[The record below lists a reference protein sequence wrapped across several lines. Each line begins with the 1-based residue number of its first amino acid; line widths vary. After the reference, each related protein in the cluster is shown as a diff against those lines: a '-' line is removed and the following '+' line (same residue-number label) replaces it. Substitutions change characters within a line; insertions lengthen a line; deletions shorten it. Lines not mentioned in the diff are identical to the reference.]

1 MSILH
6 IANVFFEE
14 ELGSIA
20 VQDLEA
26 SFQKN
31 PIYLQLQFLPFLYA
45 KPEDSVGVTHMPNPG
60 FWKELHLLRRE
71 IPKMYLLS
79 SSDVV
84 GAACIE
90 SWGASRCIA
99 AYAKKRGLPYA
110 IPSWEVVCRVN
121 SKAFSFEVGPQL
133 PNAALLSDAKQ
144 AEEWLASFE
153 GPKVLKS
160 CFGVSGKGHLII
172 DAQNTIPREKI
183 DLFLKR
189 EWQAGRPVIAEPWVK
204 RILDFSTQWE
214 ISSKKQIRY
223 LGATLCENDTKGK
236 YLKNSAGDPS
246 TLFGAYLSHL
256 ETHKEVANKAL
267 EEMADLGYFGNVGI
281 DAMIYETDFLSKK
294 IHLHP
299 IVEINA
305 RKTMGWVALELQRLY
320 FPNALISIHF
330 ASSFNN
336 ECSLLPSAIFEKEGK
351 EQRFHKHLLCYT
363 VPEKGVYN

>member
-1 MSILH
+1 VGVLH
-6 IANVFFEE
+6 IANTFLEE

-20 VQDLEA
+20 EQDLEA
-26 SFQKN
+26 SFRKHL
-31 PIYLQLQFLPFLYA
+31 IYLQLQFLPFLYA
-45 KPEDSVGVTHMPNPG
+45 NKDDSVGVTHMPNPG
-60 FWKELHLLRRE
+60 FWQELHLLRRE
-71 IPKMYLLS
+71 IPKMHLLS
-79 SSDVV
+79 SSDLVSV
-84 GAACIE
+84 SRIE

-99 AYAKKRGLPYA
+99 AYAKKRGLQYA
-110 IPSWEVVCRVN
+110 MPSWEVVCRVN

-133 PNAALLSDAKQ
+133 PHAALLSDAKQ
-144 AEEWLASFE
+144 AEKWLASFE

-189 EWQAGRPVIAEPWVK
+189 EWQAGRPVIAEPWVR
-204 RILDFSTQWE
+204 RILDFSTQWK
-214 ISSKKQIRY
+214 ISSNKQIHY
-223 LGATLCENDTKGK
+223 LGPTLCENDAKGK

-246 TLFGAYLSHL
+246 KLFGIYHSHL
-256 ETHKEVANKAL
+256 ETHKKVAKEAL
-267 EEMADLGYFGNVGI
+267 QKMADLGYFGNVGI
-281 DAMIYETDFLSKK
+281 DAMIYETDFLSKET
-294 IHLHP
+294 HLHP

-351 EQRFHKHLLCYT
+351 EHKFHKHLLCCT